1 MIAVIGG
8 PTDREEKK
16 PAIDIKVMK
25 PRRMNGIGGS
35 YSSSKDEEADAE
47 PMSDGDRKTAT
58 AEQILAL
65 LGKDTGKADQLS
77 ELLSAFY
84 DACAG
89 SEPKEETNASTEEV
103 D

>member
-35 YSSSKDEEADAE
+35 YSSSKDEEDDAE

-58 AEQILAL
+58 AEQILTL
-65 LGKDTGKADQLS
+65 LGKDPNKAGQLS

-89 SEPKEETNASTEEV
+89 SEMNVPEGSGLEEK